1 MKKLLFA
8 LTIAGASS
16 LIACGPSAEDQAK
29 AQAEQDS
36 IDAAKQAAYD
46 DSVAAAAEKAAA
58 EAAAAAY
65 AAGQAAGQAT
75 EAASETEEVEEKKE
89 EGGKLDMTNKGG
101 KEVKEGKLDMKAS
114 KKTGKKLNMTG
125 K

>member
-29 AQAEQDS
+29 AQAKQDS

-46 DSVAAAAEKAAA
+46 DSVATAAEKAAA

-65 AAGQAAGQAT
+65 AAGQAA

-101 KEVKEGKLDMKAS
+101 KEVKEGKLNMKAS

>member
-65 AAGQAAGQAT
+65 AAGQATA
-75 EAASETEEVEEKKE
+75 EAEAETANEAVEEKKE